1 MRTLCRALHVS
12 PSGFYAWQ
20 QRPLSARQQLDRRL
34 CVHLRAAHGAS
45 DGTYGSPR
53 LQQALQTAGLAIGR
67 NRVIRL
73 MRREQLVGRPRRR
86 FRVTTEADP
95 AAAWAPNQLNQTFT
109 TSRPNDVWAGDIT
122 AIPTTDGWLYLA
134 VLLDLF
140 SRRVVG
146 WAVAPTCDTS
156 LVLRAWQRALA
167 QRQRPPRLHHSDR
180 GGQYTSA
187 RYQHE
192 LARHRVACSMSR
204 RGNCFD
210 NAVVESFFRTVK
222 VDLDRRLRTTRLE
235 AAQHLATYIDG
246 FYNTRRLHSTL
257 GYLSPAEFE
266 RRHRRAR

>member
-1 MRTLCRALHVS
+1 M
-12 PSGFYAWQ
+12 
-20 QRPLSARQQLDRRL
+20 DRRL
-34 CVHLRAAHGAS
+34 CVHLRAAHAAS

-53 LQQALQTAGLAIGR
+53 LHRELHTAGLGVGR

-73 MRREQLVGRPRRR
+73 MRSEQLVGRPRKR
-86 FRVTTEADP
+86 FRVTTAADP
-95 AAAWAPNQLNQTFT
+95 AAVCAPNHLDQTFT
-109 TSRPNDVWAGDIT
+109 TTRPNEVWAADIT

-140 SRRVVG
+140 SRRIVG
-146 WAVAPTCDTS
+146 WAVASTLDSS
-156 LVLRAWQRALA
+156 LVLQAWQRALV
-167 QRQRPPRLHHSDR
+167 QRRRPPRLHHSDR

-192 LARHRVACSMSR
+192 LARHRVRCSMSR

-210 NAVVESFFRTVK
+210 NAVVESFFRTLK
-222 VDLDRRLRTTRLE
+222 VDLDRRLRTTRSE
-235 AAQHLATYIDG
+235 AAQHIATYIDA

-257 GYLSPAEFE
+257 GYLSPADFE